1 MSDQQPEKARDPV
14 CGMSVTIATAK
25 HTLEHEGQTHYFCG
39 AGCKRKFAADP
50 DEYLGKQ
57 RSCCHHAPED
67 HAPEPVTPSG
77 QKPWYCPMC
86 PGVES
91 DTPDECPKCG
101 MALER
106 APGAATRKVEWTCPM
121 HPEVV
126 RDAPGECPKCGMALE
141 PRTIEAAPRDNPE
154 LDEMRRRL
162 FVALVFTIP
171 LFVLAMG
178 PMLLPGDVF
187 GFIPH
192 GLRKWIELAL
202 ATPVVLW
209 CGWPFLVR
217 GVRSVKTWNLNMWT
231 LIGLGVSVAY
241 VYSIVATIAPD
252 LFPPAMRGA
261 HGVPVYFEAAAMIV
275 ALVLVGQVL
284 ELRARSRTGAAI
296 EALLGMAPKTARKLL
311 DDGRE
316 LDVDIAAIV
325 AGDRL
330 RVRPGEKVPVDGTV
344 LEGHGAVDESML
356 TGEPLPVEKRP
367 GDPLIGA
374 TQNGTG
380 SLIMQAEKVG
390 SETMLA
396 RIVALVA
403 EAQRSRAP
411 IQALADKV
419 SGVFVPTVV
428 AIALLAF
435 VVWAIWG
442 PQPRLAY
449 ALVNAV
455 AVLIIACPCALGLAT
470 PISITVAMGR
480 GAQAGVLFANAEA
493 VERLEQVE
501 VLVVDKTG
509 TLTEGKP
516 ELALV
521 EPIAGGP
528 SEDQLLRLVASLERG
543 SEHPLAAAIVAGAE
557 QRELRLSAA
566 EQFESRT
573 GKGVLGR
580 VEGRSIA
587 IGNHALLVEEGVD
600 GSALAALG
608 ERAEALRAEG
618 KTAML
623 VAVDGAAAG
632 LIAVADPIK
641 ASTPEAIA
649 SLRADGLEIVMLTG
663 DAPATAAFVAAQLG
677 IERYV
682 AELLPQDKDDEVAAL
697 QRTGKRVAMAG
708 DGINDAPALA
718 RADVGIAMGTG
729 TDVAIGSAGVT
740 LVKGDLRAILRAR
753 RLSRATMRNI
763 KQNLA
768 FAFLYN
774 SLGVPVAAGV
784 LYPFFGLLLSPM
796 IAAAAMS
803 FSSVSVI
810 GNALRLRRAPL

>member
-1 MSDQQPEKARDPV
+1 MSDEQPEKARDPV

-25 HTLEHEGQTHYFCG
+25 HTFELGGQTYYFCG
-39 AGCKRKFAADP
+39 GGCKQKFSADP
-50 DEYLGKQ
+50 AKYGVAPPVE
-57 RSCCHHAPED
+57 HHAHEH
-67 HAPEPVTPSG
+67 HAHEHHAHEHHAHESVTPSG
-77 QKPWYCPMC
+77 KKPWYCPMC
-86 PGVES
+86 AGVES
-91 DTPDECPKCG
+91 DTPGDCPKCG

-106 APGAATRKVEWTCPM
+106 APGVSPQKIEWTCPM
-121 HPEVV
+121 HPEIV
-126 RDAPGECPKCGMALE
+126 RDAPGECPICGMALE
-141 PRTIEAAPRDNPE
+141 PRTIQASAPENPE
-154 LDEMRRRL
+154 LAQMRRRL
-162 FVALVFTIP
+162 WVSLVFTVP
-171 LFVLAMG
+171 LFLLAML
-178 PMLLPGDVF
+178 PMLVPGDPF
-187 GFIPH
+187 AFIPH
-192 GLRKWIELAL
+192 ALRKWIELAL

-209 CGWPFLVR
+209 CGWPFLLR
-217 GVRSVKTWNLNMWT
+217 GVRSVKSWNLNMWT

-241 VYSIVATIAPD
+241 IYSVVATIAPD
-252 LFPPAMRGA
+252 LFPPAMRTD
-261 HGVPVYFEAAAMIV
+261 HGHVPVYFEAAAVIV

-316 LDVDIAAIV
+316 VDVDIAAIV
-325 AGDRL
+325 VGDRL

-344 LEGHGAVDESML
+344 LEGHGAIDESML
-356 TGEPLPVEKRP
+356 TGEPLPVDKHP
-367 GDPLIGA
+367 GDRLIGA
-374 TQNGTG
+374 TLNGTG
-380 SLIMQAEKVG
+380 SLVMRAEKVG

-419 SGVFVPTVV
+419 SGIFVPVV
-428 AIALLAF
+428 VGIAVLAF
-435 VVWAIWG
+435 AVWAIWG
-442 PQPRLAY
+442 PDPRFAH

-493 VERLEQVE
+493 VERLEQVD

-509 TLTEGKP
+509 TLTAGKP
-516 ELALV
+516 ALALV
-521 EPIAGGP
+521 EPVAGGP

-557 QRELRLSAA
+557 ARKLRLVAP
-566 EQFESRT
+566 ES
-573 GKGVLGR
+573 L
-580 VEGRSIA
+580 RS
-587 IGNHALLVEEGVD
+587 
-600 GSALAALG
+600 
-608 ERAEALRAEG
+608 EG

-623 VAVDGAAAG
+623 VAIDNAAAG

-641 ASTPEAIA
+641 PTTREAIA
-649 SLRADGLEIVMLTG
+649 SLHADGLEIVMLTG
-663 DAPATAAFVAAQLG
+663 DARATAAHVAKQLG
-677 IERYV
+677 IERFV
-682 AELLPQDKDDEVAAL
+682 AELLPQDKAAHVAKL
-697 QRTGKRVAMAG
+697 QAEGKRVAMAG

-740 LVKGDLRAILRAR
+740 LIKGDLRAILRAR

-784 LYPFFGLLLSPM
+784 LYPLAGVLLSPM

-810 GNALRLRRAPL
+810 GNALRLRRAKL